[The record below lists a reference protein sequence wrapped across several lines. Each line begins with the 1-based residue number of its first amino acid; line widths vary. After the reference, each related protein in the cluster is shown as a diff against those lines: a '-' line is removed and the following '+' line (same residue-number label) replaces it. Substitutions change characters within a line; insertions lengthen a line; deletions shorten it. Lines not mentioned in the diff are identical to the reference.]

1 MAPRSVTWGPV
12 FGCIGRCEVEGAG
25 ILPPVV
31 RPRGNGL
38 SGRDI
43 ARRVHRPFFGRI
55 HRIRTWEVV
64 PGFVEAAN
72 IAARLSRVND

>member
-1 MAPRSVTWGPV
+1 MGPQSVAWERV
-12 FGCIGRCEVEGAG
+12 FGCIGRFEVGGAG

-31 RPRGNGL
+31 CPLGNGL

-43 ARRVHRPFFGRI
+43 ARHVHRPFFGRI
-55 HRIRTWEVV
+55 HRRRTWEAR
-64 PGFVEAAN
+64 PGFVKGAN